1 MLDLNDEKWKYLR
14 GGYRTDY
21 DSSILL
27 KELENTQ
34 DENRIKKIMDEL
46 WENLHHQGN
55 VGLASY
61 YAIPHLIRI
70 GIKNQI
76 KGYDIPAIVSVIETE
91 RHSNNPKLPEEYEV
105 EYKKEI
111 KDVIRLISQNQ
122 ENEWERD
129 YAACATAAIAAVNG
143 QIDLAKTIL
152 EMIDKDLASKF
163 EFLMENYDEIEEL
176 VNKKRML

>member
-1 MLDLNDEKWKYLR
+1 MLDLNCEKWKCLK
-14 GGYRTDY
+14 GGYRINY
-21 DSSILL
+21 DASILL

-46 WENLHHQGN
+46 WENLHHQGD

-61 YAIPHLIRI
+61 FAIPHLIRI

-76 KGYDIPAIVSVIETE
+76 KGYDIPGIVAVVETQ
-91 RHSNNPKLPEEYEV
+91 RHANNPKLPDEYLE

-111 KDVIRLISQNQ
+111 KEITQLINQNQ

-129 YAACATAAIAAVNG
+129 YAVYATAAIAAVNG
-143 QIDLAKTIL
+143 QVDLAKTIL
-152 EMIDKDLASKF
+152 DD
-163 EFLMENYDEIEEL
+163 Y
-176 VNKKRML
+176 